1 MASLLDIASLWIDH
15 MEVNLTGIIVLVL
28 VLISTCFPADFGS
41 ADFLVLP
48 DLVFVPLLSFGT
60 DVFVVIDLL
69 HLAFT
74 LGSVFC
80 VCLSFLP
87 AVALFSLLCFPSPF
101 DDLLGTVPPF
111 VFSAC
116 ELVRMS
122 EFSNFCPVI
131 FILHDCTL
139 LGC

>member
-1 MASLLDIASLWIDH
+1 

-28 VLISTCFPADFGS
+28 VLISTTCFPADLGS
-41 ADFLVLP
+41 VAFLVLP
-48 DLVFVPLLSFGT
+48 SLVLVPLLSFGI

-87 AVALFSLLCFPSPF
+87 MVVLFSLLCFPSPL
-101 DDLLGTVPPF
+101 DDLLDTVPPF

-122 EFSNFCPVI
+122 EFSNLGPVI